1 VALKPGSDQSQK
13 IKRTL
18 IVIEQEFRMMAAEV
32 NTCLRCPLHEKR
44 THGVFGTGNPFA
56 ELMVI
61 GEGPGEE
68 EDKQGLPFV
77 GKSGQLLDKILAA
90 AGFSRQE
97 NVYIANIVKCRPPDN
112 REPTPEERA
121 TCLPFLL
128 LQIEFVQPS
137 IIILLGSTAL
147 KGLID
152 PNGKITQARGKW
164 MEWNDFLVMP
174 TYHPSALLRNPDL
187 KKEVWED
194 MKLVVQKYREMVD
207 PGHKSQ
213 YL

>member
-1 VALKPGSDQSQK
+1 MIEKQFQRLNEEVRSCSRCGLHQQ
-13 IKRTL
+13 RT
-18 IVIEQEFRMMAAEV
+18 QA
-32 NTCLRCPLHEKR
+32 
-44 THGVFGTGNPFA
+44 VFGTGNPFA

-97 NVYIANIVKCRPPDN
+97 NVFIANIVKCRPPSN
-112 REPTPEERA
+112 REPSPEERSA
-121 TCLPFLL
+121 CLPFLL
-128 LQIEFVQPS
+128 LQIELIRPT

-152 PNGKITQARGKW
+152 PDGKITQVRGKW
-164 MEWNDFLVMP
+164 MEWNEFLVMP
-174 TYHPSALLRNPDL
+174 TFHPSALLRNPEL
-187 KKEVWED
+187 KKEVWAD
-194 MKLVVQKYREMVD
+194 MKLVVQKYREIVD
-207 PGHKSQ
+207 PAHQSPF
-213 YL
+213 L

>member
-1 VALKPGSDQSQK
+1 MIEKQFQRLTDKV
-13 IKRTL
+13 RTC
-18 IVIEQEFRMMAAEV
+18 
-32 NTCLRCPLHEKR
+32 NRCGLHEHR
-44 THGVFGTGNPFA
+44 TQAVFGTGNPFA

-77 GKSGQLLDKILAA
+77 GKSGQLLDKILGA
-90 AGFSRQE
+90 AGFSRDE
-97 NVYIANIVKCRPPDN
+97 NVYIANIVKCRPPAN
-112 REPTPEERA
+112 REPSPEERA

-128 LQIEFVQPS
+128 LQIELIQPS

-152 PNGKITQARGKW
+152 PEGKITQVRGKW
-164 MEWNDFLVMP
+164 MQWNDIQVMP
-174 TYHPSALLRNPDL
+174 TYHPSALLRNPEL
-187 KKEVWED
+187 KKDVWDD
-194 MKLVVQKYREMVD
+194 MKMVVQKYRELVD
-207 PGHKSQ
+207 PKHHSE

>member
-1 VALKPGSDQSQK
+1 M
-13 IKRTL
+13 
-18 IVIEQEFRMMAAEV
+18 IEQDLKKLENEV
-32 NTCLRCPLHEKR
+32 KVCTRCPLYDRR
-44 THGVFGTGNPFA
+44 TQSVFGTGNPFA

-90 AGFSRQE
+90 GGFSRQD

-112 REPTPEERA
+112 REPMPEERTA
-121 TCLPFLL
+121 CLPFLL
-128 LQIEFVQPS
+128 LQIEIIRPA
-137 IIILLGSTAL
+137 IIILLGATAL

-152 PNGKITQARGKW
+152 PNGKITQVRGKW
-164 MEWNDFLVMP
+164 MEWNHIQVMP

-187 KKEVWED
+187 KKDTWED
-194 MKLVVQKYREMVD
+194 IKLVVQKYQEVVD
-207 PGHKSQ
+207 PTHKSP
-213 YL
+213 YM

>member
-1 VALKPGSDQSQK
+1 MIEKQFQRLSDEV
-13 IKRTL
+13 RTC
-18 IVIEQEFRMMAAEV
+18 
-32 NTCLRCPLHEKR
+32 NRCGLHQHR
-44 THGVFGTGNPFA
+44 SRAVFGTGNPYA

-90 AGFSRQE
+90 GGFSRDE
-97 NVYIANIVKCRPPDN
+97 NVFIANIVKCRPPEN
-112 REPTPEERA
+112 RDPTPEERS

-128 LQIEFVQPS
+128 LQIELIQPS
-137 IIILLGSTAL
+137 IIVLLGGTAL

-152 PNGKITQARGKW
+152 PEGKISQVRGKW
-164 MEWNDFLVMP
+164 LKWGQFHVMP

-187 KKEVWED
+187 KKDVWED
-194 MKLVVQKYREMVD
+194 MKQVVLKYRELVD
-207 PGHKSQ
+207 PQHQSPHI
-213 YL
+213 

>member
-1 VALKPGSDQSQK
+1 LIEKQFQRLTTEVRKCERCELHQH
-13 IKRTL
+13 RT
-18 IVIEQEFRMMAAEV
+18 QA
-32 NTCLRCPLHEKR
+32 
-44 THGVFGTGNPFA
+44 VFGTGNPYA

-77 GKSGQLLDKILAA
+77 GKSGQLLDKILGA

-97 NVYIANIVKCRPPDN
+97 NVYIANIVKCRPPGN
-112 REPTPEERA
+112 REPSPEER
-121 TCLPFLL
+121 TSCLPFLL
-128 LQIEFVQPS
+128 LQIELIQPS

-152 PNGKITQARGKW
+152 PDGKITQVRGKW
-164 MEWNDFLVMP
+164 MEWNDTLVMP

-187 KKEVWED
+187 KKDVWED
-194 MKLVVQKYREMVD
+194 MKQVIQKYRELVD
-207 PGHKSQ
+207 PEHKIPSH
-213 YL
+213 

>member
-1 VALKPGSDQSQK
+1 MIEKK
-13 IKRTL
+13 IHRLSVEVSSCVRCELHQQRT
-18 IVIEQEFRMMAAEV
+18 RA
-32 NTCLRCPLHEKR
+32 
-44 THGVFGTGNPFA
+44 VFGTGNPFA

-77 GKSGQLLDKILAA
+77 GKSGQLLDKILGA

-97 NVYIANIVKCRPPDN
+97 NVFIANIVKCRPPAN

-121 TCLPFLL
+121 ACLPFLL
-128 LQIEFVQPS
+128 LQIELIQPS

-147 KGLID
+147 RGLID
-152 PNGKITQARGKW
+152 PDGKITQVRGKW
-164 MEWNDFLVMP
+164 MEWSNIQVMP
-174 TYHPSALLRNPDL
+174 TYHPSALLRNPEL
-187 KKEVWED
+187 KKDVWED
-194 MKLVVQKYREMVD
+194 MKLVVQKYREIVD
-207 PGHKSQ
+207 PQHQSQ